1 MRIVITGG
9 AGFIGSHLVDY
20 YIARG
25 VDVLVIDNL
34 ITGKEE
40 NISTHFDN
48 RRFMFRNKDVCSV
61 KTIDGAIDAI
71 LHFACP
77 ASPFDYLKYPIETL
91 QVMSVGTRRMLDIAR
106 VKHAK
111 FFLASTSEVYGDP
124 DVHPQKEEY
133 CGNVNVLSPRAVYD
147 EGKRFAETVT
157 VAYHRKYN
165 TSIGIIR
172 IFNTYGERMRPAD
185 GRVIPTFISEALA
198 NRPLPIFGDGSQ
210 TRSFCY
216 IKDMVQGIAK
226 ALEVDYHLPLNLGN
240 PAEYTI
246 LQVAD
251 LVKKLCTSTSELQF
265 MPLPDSDP
273 KKRKPDISRAQS
285 LLQWQP
291 SVDLEQGLVQ
301 VIAWFRERRRND

>member
-1 MRIVITGG
+1 MRIVVTGG

-20 YIARG
+20 YIAQG
-25 VDVLVIDNL
+25 VDVVVIDNL
-34 ITGKEE
+34 ITGREE
-40 NISTHFDN
+40 NISMHQDN
-48 RRFMFRNKDVCSV
+48 RQFMFINEDVCNV
-61 KTIDGAIDAI
+61 QVIDGTIDAI

-106 VKHAK
+106 SKNAK

-133 CGNVNVLSPRAVYD
+133 FGNVNVLSPRAVYD

-157 VAYHRKYN
+157 VAYHRKYGTN
-165 TSIGIIR
+165 IGIIR

-216 IKDMVQGIAK
+216 IEDMVQGIAR
-226 ALEVDYHLPLNLGN
+226 AVEVDYSLPVNLGN
-240 PAEYTI
+240 PAEYTV

-251 LVKKLCTSTSELQF
+251 LIKKLCKSTSELRY

-273 KKRKPDISRAQS
+273 KKRKPDIARAQHV
-285 LLQWQP
+285 LQWQP
-291 SVDLEQGLVQ
+291 SVSLEQGLVK
-301 VIAWFRERRRND
+301 VIAWFKERRKNG

>member
-9 AGFIGSHLVDY
+9 AGFIGSHLVDHY
-20 YIARG
+20 LARG
-25 VDVLVIDNL
+25 VDVVVIDNL
-34 ITGKEE
+34 ITGREE
-40 NISTHFDN
+40 NISAHRNN
-48 RRFMFRNKDVCSV
+48 RRFTFMNEDVCRV
-61 KTIDGAIDAI
+61 RTIDGSIDAI

-77 ASPFDYLKYPIETL
+77 ASPFDYLKYPLETL
-91 QVMSVGTRRMLDIAR
+91 QVMSVGTRQMLDIAR
-106 VKHAK
+106 AKNAK

-133 CGNVNVLSPRAVYD
+133 YGNVNVLSPRAVYD

-157 VAYHRKYN
+157 IAYHRKYN
-165 TSIGIIR
+165 TNIGIIR
-172 IFNTYGERMRPAD
+172 IFNTYGERMRSAD

-198 NRPLPIFGDGSQ
+198 NRRLPIFGDGSQ

-216 IKDMVQGIAK
+216 IEDMVQGVTK
-226 ALEVDYHLPLNLGN
+226 AVEIDYPLPINLGN
-240 PAEYTI
+240 PAEYTV

-251 LVKKLCTSTSELQF
+251 IIRKLCKSASELQY

-273 KKRKPDISRAQS
+273 KKRKPDIARAQS

-291 SVDLEQGLVQ
+291 SVSLEQGLVK
-301 VIAWFRERRRND
+301 VIAWFKERRRDD